1 VNFQRA
7 YFSRLLSLPLLDL
20 GVSGIFILITQ
31 RYSMILLVAS
41 GLLLL
46 SLSVLLA
53 GYFLYRPILAFEKN
67 LETATDAIKQAAHTR
82 LRRLSWYSAIATFVL
97 TMIYIFSA
105 SALRVYTP
113 VDAPLDHIDTLT
125 ITKSLVWYSTVF
137 GFFYAYFVYFVVNG
151 LVIKMRRRYHMALE
165 AFSAI
170 TVTSRPRLA
179 RKLTVLFIVI
189 GIMPALLVG
198 LDLTIFAPIRALQG
212 LSTGQVIALDLICT
226 LYVVVVSIVFV
237 SHSLLAPI
245 EELYRAQDAV
255 QQGDYQHQAAVL
267 TDDELGDVT
276 NRFNLMTDALREREL
291 MKSALS
297 RYLTPSVATELIRQ
311 GGIIAPRSA
320 EASVMFTDIDGFTT
334 IAETLTPEET
344 IELLNL
350 YFAVLNDIIGEAGG
364 VINNFIGDAVVA
376 IFNVPVTNINHA
388 RAAVTAALAI
398 SHAAQH
404 QLFTLASGRTI
415 KLPTRIGINTG
426 PVCAGTIGARERQ
439 GYTVYGDAVNLA
451 ARIEPMNKQFNTRIL
466 ASERTVTLARE
477 QGLDDTDT
485 TWLKIANIPV
495 AGRHQAVTLYE
506 LSQPSVVL
514 RNSRH

>member
-1 VNFQRA
+1 MNFQRA
-7 YFSRLLSLPLLDL
+7 YFSRLLSLPLLDI
-20 GVSGIFILITQ
+20 GVTGIFILITQ
-31 RYSMILLVAS
+31 RFSVIGLVAG

-46 SLSVLLA
+46 AISAVSA

-67 LETATDAIKQAAHTR
+67 PETATDAIKYAAHKR
-82 LRRLSWYSAIATFVL
+82 IRWLSWYSALVTFAL
-97 TMIYIFSA
+97 TIVYIFTA

-113 VDAPLDHIDTLT
+113 QGAPLDHIDTLT
-125 ITKSLVWYSTVF
+125 ITKSLIWYSTVF
-137 GFFYAYFVYFVVNG
+137 GFFYAYFVYFVVND
-151 LVIKMRRRYHMALE
+151 LVIKMRRRYHFALE
-165 AFSAI
+165 AFSAAPI
-170 TVTSRPRLA
+170 ASRPRLV
-179 RKLTVLFIVI
+179 RKLTVSFIVI

-198 LDLTIFAPIRALQG
+198 LDLTVFAPIRMLQG
-212 LSTGQVIALDLICT
+212 LSTGQVIALDLLCA
-226 LYVVVVSIVFV
+226 LYVVAVSIVFV
-237 SHSLLAPI
+237 SRSLLAPI
-245 EELYRAQDAV
+245 EELYQAQDAV
-255 QQGDYQHQAAVL
+255 QRGDYQHQAAVL

-276 NRFNLMTDALREREL
+276 KRFNLMTDALREREL

-297 RYLTPSVATELIRQ
+297 RHLTPSVATELIRQ
-311 GGIIAPRSA
+311 GGIIAPKSV

-398 SHAAQH
+398 SHAAEH

-466 ASERTVTLARE
+466 AAERTVTLAQA
-477 QGLDDTDT
+477 QGLNDT
-485 TWLKIANIPV
+485 TWLKIGDIPV
-495 AGRHQAVTLYE
+495 AGRHQSATLYE
-506 LSQPSVVL
+506 PSRSNL
-514 RNSRH
+514 KAA